1 LASAMSWLE
10 EEIENARQIEI
21 GVPLDLPAITV

>member
-1 LASAMSWLE
+1 MGWLE

-21 GVPLDLPAITV
+21 AVPVDLSMGDTPKD